1 MLILNITRYILITMS
16 KDTANLVGVRFSPE
30 TLSIL
35 DEKRAE
41 VGATRQEFIKMAL
54 FRALSA

>member
-1 MLILNITRYILITMS
+1 MISLNTTRFILLTMS
-16 KDTANLVGVRFSPE
+16 DDTSKFVGVRFSPE
-30 TLSIL
+30 TLSLL
-35 DEKRAE
+35 DAERAK